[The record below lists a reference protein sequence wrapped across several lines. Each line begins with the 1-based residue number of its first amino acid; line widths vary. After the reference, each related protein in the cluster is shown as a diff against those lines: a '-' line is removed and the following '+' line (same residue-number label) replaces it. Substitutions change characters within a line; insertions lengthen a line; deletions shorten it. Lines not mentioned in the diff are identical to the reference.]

1 MLLSDL
7 AYHVSDNAFCFDC
20 AFLEV
25 VTNSKPLFTIDI
37 ICLNALE
44 LRYSKKLFSIDIIH
58 KYRRRKVMYVP
69 FV

>member
-1 MLLSDL
+1 
-7 AYHVSDNAFCFDC
+7 
-20 AFLEV
+20 V
-25 VTNSKPLFTIDI
+25 VTHSNPLFTIDI

-58 KYRRRKVMYVP
+58 KYRWRKFMYVP